1 MINNILD
8 TIKYLLVGVGI
19 CWIAIVISDKIYNWS
34 PPTKVE
40 TSQSWC
46 QNKPDGVVME
56 TYHSKV
62 YHDEARPYYFQE
74 TCYKKTMKDAVAFSE
89 DTLGWIIRADC
100 HYDPTCFH
108 NIQRIYVK

>member
-1 MINNILD
+1 MISNILN
-8 TIKYLLVGVGI
+8 TLKWALIGIGLVSFI
-19 CWIAIVISDKIYNWS
+19 LVIQWRIWYH
-34 PPTKVE
+34 PTNPE
-40 TSQSWC
+40 PIEHWC

-56 TYHSKV
+56 TYHGKV
-62 YHDEARPYYFQE
+62 YYDEARPYYYQE
-74 TCYKKTMKDAVAFSE
+74 TCYKQTMKDAVAFSE